1 MSASTSEPNNLL
13 ISINPNLTTSE
24 LVNGSMP
31 GEHLSNQVTWW
42 HAMESQTYKLE
53 MSHSKGK
60 QTLDLC
66 TKNVFHVPIIIK
78 NLKRV

>member
-53 MSHSKGK
+53 MSCCRHMVGAKGEK
-60 QTLDLC
+60 LLRH
-66 TKNVFHVPIIIK
+66 KFYYR
-78 NLKRV
+78 LKL